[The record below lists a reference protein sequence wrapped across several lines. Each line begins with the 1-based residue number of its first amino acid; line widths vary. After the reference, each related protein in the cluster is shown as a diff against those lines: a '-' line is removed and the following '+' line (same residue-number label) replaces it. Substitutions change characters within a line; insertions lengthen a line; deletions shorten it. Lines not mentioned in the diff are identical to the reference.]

1 VAGLSKVNQ
10 PTKISELI
18 YNMFKEIPKEKKKT
32 MTLDNGMEFRDH
44 KVIECTTKM
53 KIYFC
58 HKHAPWEKGTNENT
72 N

>member
-1 VAGLSKVNQ
+1 
-10 PTKISELI
+10 
-18 YNMFKEIPKEKKKT
+18 MFKEIPKEKKRT

-44 KVIECTTKM
+44 KVIECITKM